1 MKLIQ
6 QVNTIGRTIIVNF
19 KRITALFFL
28 IAALFV
34 SNIAEA
40 VEDMDWHWGEEPVH
54 SQGSSEPA
62 DGKLF
67 GIAAIKNNIQITFRL
82 MAKNDMSQGNW
93 IGDIRAPEKFYV
105 KLYLIDQNG
114 YRNYFKMNSARAV
127 GKDAEYGG
135 WKEGPAT
142 ASQQAMT
149 FEFSWDQ
156 AVKIK
161 GNKTLI
167 VNFASFENKDETID
181 IHFPLDTYDVN
192 LLELETAI
200 RAVPGSRQFLIT
212 DKEIRSMPI
221 IHLPASISTSMVK
234 QLTQAAEILGR
245 DKNDLM
251 RLSFDQVE
259 TLLEEKREADRAS
272 ERAAKKAAH
281 QAIYD
286 QEPDWRDLNICPKP
300 DVSECKN
307 IGHLGYEIDN
317 MFKKEYDYGE
327 IIGVVWRSE
336 GSIVHIYGGSLE
348 IDIAPEIV
356 RAKNAQYYYIL
367 ENDKGFLEVRS
378 VKGMLLR

>member
-1 MKLIQ
+1 MNLNRIIALLFLAT
-6 QVNTIGRTIIVNF
+6 TI
-19 KRITALFFL
+19 
-28 IAALFV
+28 FV
-34 SNIAEA
+34 SDLAEA
-40 VEDMDWHWGEEPVH
+40 TEDMNWHWGQEPIH
-54 SQGSSEPA
+54 SQGKSMPA

-67 GIAAIKNNIQITFRL
+67 GIAAIKDNIQITLRL
-82 MAKNDMSQGNW
+82 MAKNDMSTGNW
-93 IGDIRAPEKFYV
+93 MGDIRAPEKFYV

-114 YRNYFKMNSARAV
+114 RKNYFKMNGARAV
-127 GKDAEYGG
+127 GEDAEYGG

-156 AVKIK
+156 AVQIK
-161 GNKTLI
+161 GNKTLV
-167 VNFASFENKDETID
+167 VNFASFDNKDETID
-181 IHFPLDTYDVN
+181 ISFPLDTYDAN
-192 LLELETAI
+192 LSELEAAI

-234 QLTQAAEILGR
+234 QLAQAAEILGR

-251 RLSFDQVE
+251 KLSFDQVE
-259 TLLEEKREADRAS
+259 TLLDEKREADRAS

-300 DVSECKN
+300 DVSECQN
-307 IGHLGYEIDN
+307 ISRLGYEIDS
-317 MFKKEYDYGE
+317 MFKKEYDYGK

-336 GSIVHIYGGSLE
+336 GSIIHIYGGSLE
-348 IDIAPEIV
+348 IDIDPEIV
-356 RAKNAQYYYIL
+356 RAKTAQYYYVL
-367 ENDKGFLEVRS
+367 ENDKGFLELRS
-378 VKGMLLR
+378 VKNILLR